1 MIAAASPDVRPPLGD
16 RGETGRRGNAPPEG
30 GPRPR
35 HPALML
41 ILGGH
46 SSRAALLDLAEA
58 AVAGG
63 VDAIQIR
70 LPGPSPERLREVGVA
85 VRGRVGGRTT
95 LLLNGTGAEAE
106 AVAVELG
113 TGIHLPERGG
123 AGAVATARAKL
134 GPGAIVGRSVHA
146 PEAAAASAGADYLLA
161 GHVVPTP
168 SHPGTPPLGLAGLAR
183 IAAAAP
189 CPVLAVGGIDP
200 GNVAA
205 VVRAGAAG
213 VAVIGA
219 IVAAEDPERAARA
232 LREALAAAL
241 EERMD
246 TQTETTAPIGAEAPC
261 LNVTVNG
268 KPVEVAAGWTVHDF
282 LASKRLSHG
291 MALVELNGTILARA
305 AYGETPL
312 RQGDALEVVHAVG
325 GG

>member
-1 MIAAASPDVRPPLGD
+1 
-16 RGETGRRGNAPPEG
+16 
-30 GPRPR
+30 
-35 HPALML
+35 ML
-41 ILGGH
+41 ILG
-46 SSRAALLDLAEA
+46 SRTGRVSLSDLAEA
-58 AVAGG
+58 AAAGG
-63 VDAIQIR
+63 VDAVQVR
-70 LPGPSPERLREVGVA
+70 MPGAAPERVREVVA
-85 VRGRVGGRTT
+85 VVRERIGERAMLLVNGAAATAAPIAAALGG
-95 LLLNGTGAEAE
+95 G
-106 AVAVELG
+106 V
-113 TGIHLPERGG
+113 HLPER
-123 AGAVATARAKL
+123 AGAEAIAAARTAL
-134 GPGAIVGRSVHA
+134 GPGALIGRSVHA

-161 GHVVPTP
+161 GHVFPTP
-168 SHPGTPPLGLAGLAR
+168 SHPGAPPLGLAGLAR
-183 IAAAAP
+183 IRAAAP

-219 IVAAEDPERAARA
+219 IVAAENPERAARA

-246 TQTETTAPIGAEAPC
+246 TQTQTTAPIGTEARC
-261 LNVTVNG
+261 LDVTVNG

-282 LASKRLSHG
+282 LASKRLSQG

-312 RQGDALEVVHAVG
+312 RQGDTLEVVHAVG